1 MRRIAVQSTLRQFQS
16 SPTPSTADQELR
28 QPQEERGRRLAE
40 TLRSIGED
48 ARGRAESY
56 PHETLVPEGG
66 E

>member
-1 MRRIAVQSTLRQFQS
+1 MQSTLRQNHNPMTTS
-16 SPTPSTADQELR
+16 TDPSTADGELR
-28 QPQEERGRRLAE
+28 QPQEDPGRRLAE
-40 TLRSIGED
+40 TLRDIGED